1 MARGPVGTPEVDVP
15 DVDRVL
21 AEYDEER
28 PARSLPPRLDRAVT
42 AVCVLLAL
50 AVLVQV
56 FSPDT
61 QGSQHYRILFLAA
74 VLPLTLLCYRGT
86 RRGGAEPGAA
96 DRPAVLDWVL
106 AAAALAAAAYPVF
119 VFDDYIT
126 RSARPPLT
134 DVVLGALLILLVLE
148 ACRRTT
154 GWVLPAVCVGFVLY
168 AYYGGFLP
176 QDWVIAHRGFDLD
189 QIVGFTLGTTEGVY
203 GVPLDVAATYIVLFT
218 IYGAVLD
225 SSGASRFFIDLSFAA
240 FRRSRTAPGRT
251 VTLAGFLL
259 GTVSG
264 SGTATAVSLGSVAWP
279 VLHRAR
285 YPRDAA
291 GGVLAAAGI
300 GAILSPPTLG
310 AAAFIIAEFLGVS
323 YGRVL
328 LWACI
333 PTVLYYLGI
342 ILAIEID
349 SRRLGTHAAPPPD
362 ASALRLLARFGY
374 HFASLLLIVLLL
386 ATEWTSPLR
395 AVVAAIGFQ
404 VLLSFLD
411 TEHWPTPRRLAGS
424 LATGVRGVLPVAA
437 TCAAAGIIV
446 GVVTATGLGLAL
458 ADIVVGAAQ
467 AVSSDPFVVLTL
479 TVLLSAVAILLLG
492 LAVPVTASFIISWV
506 VIAPALTDQGVA
518 LPAVAMFVFYYAVL
532 SEVSP
537 PTALAAVAA
546 SAITGGNAYRTMLQ
560 TWKYTLPAFLVPCAF
575 VLSPRGEGLL
585 LEAGALDTVLAL
597 VGGALGVVALAI
609 VTGGWILGPARWPER
624 VLAAAAAVLLLYLE
638 TPTLL
643 LGTTLL
649 AAAVGVHVLV
659 RKVTT

>member
-1 MARGPVGTPEVDVP
+1 VTQTTEVE
-15 DVDRVL
+15 RVL

-28 PARSLPPRLDRAVT
+28 PARTLPSTVDRAVT
-42 AVCVLLAL
+42 VVCGLISV

-56 FSPDT
+56 FSPDAR
-61 QGSQHYRILFLAA
+61 GSQHYRMLFLAA
-74 VLPLTLLCYRGT
+74 VLPLSLLCYRAG
-86 RRGGAEPGAA
+86 RRRAAAGA
-96 DRPAVLDWVL
+96 DRPGVLDWVL
-106 AAAALAAAAYPVF
+106 VVVALAAAAYPAV
-119 VFDDYIT
+119 VFDGYIT
-126 RSARPPLT
+126 RSARPPLA
-134 DVVLGALLILLVLE
+134 DVLLGAVLILLVLE

-154 GWVLPAVCVGFVLY
+154 GWVLPAVCVAFLAY

-176 QDWVIAHRGFDLD
+176 QDWVVAHRGFDFD
-189 QIVGFTLGTTEGVY
+189 AIVGFSLGTTEGVY

-225 SSGASRFFIDLSFAA
+225 ASGASRFFIDLSFAA
-240 FRRSRTAPGRT
+240 FRRSRSAPGRT

-279 VLHRAR
+279 VLRRAH
-285 YPRDAA
+285 YPRDQA

-310 AAAFIIAEFLGVS
+310 AAAFIIAEFLQVS

-328 LWACI
+328 LWACV
-333 PTVLYYLGI
+333 PTLLYYLGI

-349 SRRLGTHAAPPPD
+349 SRRLGTREVEQSTD
-362 ASALRLLARFGY
+362 SALRLLGRYGY

-395 AVVAAIGFQ
+395 AVVFATAFQ

-411 TEHWPTPRRLAGS
+411 RAHRLTPRRLGAALAAG
-424 LATGVRGVLPVAA
+424 ARGVLPVAA

-446 GVVTATGLGLAL
+446 GVVTATGLGLGL

-467 AVSSDPFVVLTL
+467 AVTSEPAVVLAL
-479 TVLLSAVAILLLG
+479 TVLLAAVAVLLLG

-506 VIAPALTDQGVA
+506 IIAPALVDLGVA

-546 SAITGGNAYRTMLQ
+546 SAITGGNAYRTMMQ

-575 VLSPRGEGLL
+575 VLSPRGQGLL
-585 LEAGALDTVLAL
+585 LESGPADIAVGL
-597 VGGALGVVALAI
+597 VAGALGVAALAV
-609 VTGGWILGPARWPER
+609 VTGGWITGPARWPER
-624 VLAAAAAVLLLYLE
+624 ALAAVAALLLLYLD
-638 TPTLL
+638 TPTV
-643 LGTTLL
+643 L
-649 AAAVGVHVLV
+649 AGIAVLALAVGVHLV
-659 RKVTT
+659 RRRRTPLVEGTTNP